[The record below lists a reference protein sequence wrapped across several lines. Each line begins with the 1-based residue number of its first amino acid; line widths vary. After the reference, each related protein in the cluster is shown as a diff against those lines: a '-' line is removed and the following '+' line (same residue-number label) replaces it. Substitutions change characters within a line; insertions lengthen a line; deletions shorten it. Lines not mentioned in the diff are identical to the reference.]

1 MMTTVYSET
10 IRPSISAALSHL
22 QDQRND
28 NMPVA
33 VRAGIN
39 FSIVL
44 GSACY
49 LEGVLETGLKAL
61 LAHRRINYHRLRGKL
76 REQRPMNF
84 FYSRIEDDLE
94 KRIRSSTG
102 TDGYDPLFDLL
113 IGQRLSKLPKVV
125 PLWEGITVL
134 FQLRN
139 VLGHGREV
147 MAKHVVASWTPKGGE
162 EQFSG
167 GYRRA
172 EDYLRKK
179 KLLDR
184 KFTAAHSEYIFLADK
199 IADHFWDLATQV
211 PKAVSKS
218 LEIRERR
225 VFDKAV
231 FSKP

>member
-1 MMTTVYSET
+1 MMTTIYSET
-10 IRPSISAALSHL
+10 IWPSIFAALSYL
-22 QDQRND
+22 QQQRSD
-28 NMPVA
+28 KMSSK

-39 FSIVL
+39 FSIIL

-49 LEGVLETGLKAL
+49 LEGVLETALKAL
-61 LAHRRINYHRLRGKL
+61 LAHRRTNYRRLRGKMA
-76 REQRPMNF
+76 EQRPMNF
-84 FYSRIEDDLE
+84 FYNRIEDDLE

-102 TDGYDPLFDLL
+102 TDGYDPMFDLL
-113 IGQRLSKLPKVV
+113 IGQRLSKLPKVA
-125 PLWEGITVL
+125 PFWEGITVL

-147 MAKHVVASWTPKGGE
+147 IAKHVIAYWTPERGE

-172 EDYLRKK
+172 EDYLQKT
-179 KLLDR
+179 KLLDK
-184 KFTAAHSEYIFLADK
+184 KFTEAHSEYVFLSDK
-199 IADHFWDLATQV
+199 IADHFWDLARQM

-218 LEIRERR
+218 LESRERR

-231 FSKP
+231 FSKR